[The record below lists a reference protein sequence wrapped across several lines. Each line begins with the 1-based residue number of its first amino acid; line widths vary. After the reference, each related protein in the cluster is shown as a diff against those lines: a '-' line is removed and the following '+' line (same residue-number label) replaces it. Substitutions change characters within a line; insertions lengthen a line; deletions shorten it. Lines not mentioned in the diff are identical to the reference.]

1 MGNDR
6 TARADDAGTVLD
18 LRGVSVR
25 RGGRTILGP
34 IDWIVRSGERWAIVG
49 PNGAGKTTLVQVAS
63 TYLWPTTGSV
73 RVLGQTIGEVDART
87 LRERIGYAGSG
98 LERAIDDAVTALD
111 VVVTARHAALGPW
124 WHRYTDADRD
134 RARGLLDRLGVG
146 AFAETPM
153 GILST
158 GERRRVQIARAL
170 MPEPALLILDE
181 PAAGL
186 DLGARE
192 ALVDT
197 LDGLAG
203 DPALAAIVLVSHHLE
218 EIPASFGRALVLG
231 DGRAVASG
239 AIADALASG
248 PLSAAFGRALVVG
261 RADGRFTARGTTS
274 TRGR

>member
-1 MGNDR
+1 MRDG
-6 TARADDAGTVLD
+6 ARAVLD

-34 IDWIVRSGERWAIVG
+34 IDWTVAAGDRWAIVG
-49 PNGAGKTTLVQVAS
+49 PNGAGKTTLVQVAT

-73 RVLGQTIGEVDART
+73 RVLGQTIGEVDSRI

-124 WHRYTDADRD
+124 WHHYTDQDRD
-134 RARGLLDRLGVG
+134 RARTLLDRLGVL
-146 AFAETPM
+146 AFAKSPM

-170 MPEPALLILDE
+170 MPEPSLLILDE

-192 ALVDT
+192 ALIETLDT
-197 LDGLAG
+197 LAA

-231 DGRAVASG
+231 HGKAVASG
-239 AIADALASG
+239 AIQDVLAEG
-248 PLSAAFGRALVVG
+248 PLSAAFGRALVVERTG
-261 RADGRFTARGTTS
+261 GRFTARG
-274 TRGR
+274 RAPGGR